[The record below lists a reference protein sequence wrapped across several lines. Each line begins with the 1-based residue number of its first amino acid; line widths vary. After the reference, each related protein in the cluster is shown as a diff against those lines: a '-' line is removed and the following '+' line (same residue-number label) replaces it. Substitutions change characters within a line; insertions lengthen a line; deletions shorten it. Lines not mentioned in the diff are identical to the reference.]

1 MRYAP
6 YHIDPMKAG
15 ARCPGRYKKTIMTY
29 RSDCGIVSHD
39 YPLDDLVENTDDDHP
54 TLTEREALDSF
65 LAN

>member
-1 MRYAP
+1 
-6 YHIDPMKAG
+6 
-15 ARCPGRYKKTIMTY
+15 MTY